1 MKKFSEKTI
10 EKLSY
15 YVYLLLDPRN
25 NKIFYIGKGK
35 GNRIF
40 AHISGA
46 LENYSETEKIA
57 LIKEII
63 KGGYEVKHYIV
74 RHGIENEDVA
84 FEIEATLI
92 DLLTHKDFE
101 HLSQITNIVSGHN
114 SWERGI
120 KTVEEIEILYSAKP
134 LDKIEHNLLLI
145 NINKTY
151 NRNISIY
158 EATRKS
164 WRLDLNKVKKV
175 EYVLAEYKGIIRA
188 IFKPINWFETEDK
201 KRKYFEGEEVKNK
214 KILELYLNKEYTGK
228 KKGQRNPINYI
239 WKNK

>member
-1 MKKFSEKTI
+1 MKEFSTKTI
-10 EKLSY
+10 EKIGY

-46 LENYSETEKIA
+46 LENPTETEKIK

-63 KGGYEVKHYIV
+63 NEKKEVKHYIV
-74 RHGIENEDVA
+74 RHGIENEDIA

-114 SWERGI
+114 TWERGI
-120 KTVEEIEILYSAKP
+120 KTIEGVEILYSAKP
-134 LDKIEHNLLLI
+134 LDEIKHNLLLI

-164 WRLDLNKVKKV
+164 WRLNKRNIKKV
-175 EYVLAEYKGIIRA
+175 EYVLAEYRGIIRA
-188 IFKPINWFETEDK
+188 VFKPEKWFETEDK
-201 KRKYFEGEEVKNK
+201 KRKYFEGQEVKDK
-214 KILELYLNKEYTGK
+214 EILDLYLNKEYTGK

-239 WKNK
+239 WKDK